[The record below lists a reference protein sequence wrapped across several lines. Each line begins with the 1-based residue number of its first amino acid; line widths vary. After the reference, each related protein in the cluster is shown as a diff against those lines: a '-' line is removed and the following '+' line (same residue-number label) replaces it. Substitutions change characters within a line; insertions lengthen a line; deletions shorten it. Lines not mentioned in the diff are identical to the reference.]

1 MYRINKTAFTMIELI
16 FVIVVLGILAAVA
29 VPKFAATR
37 LDAQIAKGRADVSA
51 IRSAIVSE
59 RQTRLIRGN
68 SGWINVL
75 HDTSQ
80 AAVYFDNNGTA
91 TNSLLMYGVTAEE
104 KDGHWHGYA
113 AGATAGTHQ
122 YDFRLEGNDNV
133 FTYNSTNAVVTIGA
147 GANAVDVPAGGL
159 VCTSGTRCSDLTD

>member
-1 MYRINKTAFTMIELI
+1 MLNNKRNAFSMIELV
-16 FVIVVLGILAAVA
+16 FVIVILGILAAVA

-68 SGWINVL
+68 SNWITKL
-75 HDTSQ
+75 HSSATSF
-80 AAVYFDNNGTA
+80 FDNNGTA
-91 TNSLLMYGVTAEE
+91 ANSLLMYGVTAEDA
-104 KDGHWHGYA
+104 DGHWHS
-113 AGATAGTHQ
+113 ATGPDADGQ
-122 YDFRLEGNDNV
+122 YTYSYKLESANNV
-133 FTYNSTNAVVTIGA
+133 FTYNPTNAVVTIGA
-147 GANAVDVPAGGL
+147 GANAVDVPPGGF